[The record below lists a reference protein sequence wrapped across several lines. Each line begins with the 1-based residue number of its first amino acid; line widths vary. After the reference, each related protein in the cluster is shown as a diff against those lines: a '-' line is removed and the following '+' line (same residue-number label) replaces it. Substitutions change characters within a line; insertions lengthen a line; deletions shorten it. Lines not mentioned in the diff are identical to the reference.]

1 MLDEL
6 RTYCLS
12 KPFVSESFPFDDT
25 TLVFK
30 LHHKIFALISL
41 EQEPL
46 RMNLKCDPQKAI
58 LFREKYYQVIPG
70 YHSNKKH
77 WNSIILENLPI
88 PIIKKTVLLEAIKSG
103 QYLNSNKIQ
112 LIINLS
118 NA

>member
-30 LHHKIFALISL
+30 VHHKMFALISL

-88 PIIKKTVLLEAIKSG
+88 PIIKEWIDHSFQLVWQGLPKKLKST
-103 QYLNSNKIQ
+103 NP
-112 LIINLS
+112 
-118 NA
+118 

>member
-12 KPFVSESFPFDDT
+12 KPFVSESFPFDDS

-46 RMNLKCDPQKAI
+46 RMNLKCDPLKAI
-58 LFREKYYQVIPG
+58 LIREKYYQVIPG

-88 PIIKKTVLLEAIKSG
+88 PIIKKWIDHSF
-103 QYLNSNKIQ
+103 Q
-112 LIINLS
+112 LVWQGLPKKLK
-118 NA
+118 NANPQN